1 MMIGGKIK
9 IAFFCEQDVDSIGG
23 METHAK
29 YFKKYFICNDML
41 TCLIGNGCIEQYKDD
56 EEEHIYYENNNELYN
71 YLAVKGITVFFF
83 NNAKWIEKFNEIRK
97 KFPKVIMIMR
107 SGGNEFMKA
116 SLLDMRQDIRKRREI
131 WAQHINCLDY
141 IIANSKFS
149 HDRMKDIGIYEEKIV
164 IIRGGVDIR
173 KCREYKG
180 GRQTIRDE
188 IYAKYNIEKE
198 NKLLGCIARFETFKG
213 IIPTLRVL
221 NGYQNLKWHL
231 IIAGEGSQKNQIQNY
246 LSNNFAKNKYT
257 FLGKLNHEE
266 ALYTISSLDMLL
278 NLSINYSRESGQD
291 LYIHTETMGRSMLE
305 AVCCGVPIV
314 ASDVGGI
321 SELFLENKWIGY
333 MMSDFQQF
341 TMLFPSILN
350 NKAEVK
356 LGDEDRYDWKYIF
369 RIYLALMADNKKI
382 IGIEEKLDE

>member
-1 MMIGGKIK
+1 MELFLCERRSTISYRDGDIFRKYYKYASEKEVVDEINYSMMVKRKGIYCPNFVRYGYSKQKKMFYSEFEYIDFEY
-9 IAFFCEQDVDSIGG
+9 INVQDVEAVEQALDILKNMPLIHKDMKIDNLKLKSEINFVI
-23 METHAK
+23 K
-29 YFKKYFICNDML
+29 YLPQRDQNEYARL
-41 TCLIGNGCIEQYKDD
+41 GNK
-56 EEEHIYYENNNELYN
+56 
-71 YLAVKGITVFFF
+71 
-83 NNAKWIEKFNEIRK
+83 
-97 KFPKVIMIMR
+97 
-107 SGGNEFMKA
+107 
-116 SLLDMRQDIRKRREI
+116 
-131 WAQHINCLDY
+131 
-141 IIANSKFS
+141 IIQK
-149 HDRMKDIGIYEEKIV
+149 
-164 IIRGGVDIR
+164 
-173 KCREYKG
+173 
-180 GRQTIRDE
+180 
-188 IYAKYNIEKE
+188 KYNIEKE

-356 LGDEDRYDWKYIF
+356 LGDEDKYDWKYIF